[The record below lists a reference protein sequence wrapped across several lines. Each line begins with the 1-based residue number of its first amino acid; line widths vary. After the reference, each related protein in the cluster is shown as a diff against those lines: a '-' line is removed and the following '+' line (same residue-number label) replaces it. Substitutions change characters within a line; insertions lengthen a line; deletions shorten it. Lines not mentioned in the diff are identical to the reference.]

1 MRFPLAKLNMTREE
15 MGDVLVSNMSPA
27 RYAQELMNQRDIPN
41 YVGISTNMPPAP
53 HTTFDVAMA
62 DGRNQRMTFPN
73 GPICGPGGKQT
84 VFSNSLVLNDWLSNP
99 LLRICT
105 FSNDNFVFG
114 GGGKK
119 PKVVFNPKGDCNLPV
134 VNNGILAGALPV
146 LSLVAAS
153 NFADVRVGEAP
164 ASIPSRSVK
173 NVSEPL
179 SILKDRAVSTF
190 LVTKSNSVARKGNII
205 GLRAQIEAVFA
216 QMLIIDARIAEIKA
230 EIDALNAEIAALH
243 SERNMM
249 FFTGENECW
258 YWSRT
263 VPREYPTIEKV
274 CIRPGTETASC
285 VEFGS
290 VGEGVIDPRAVGTF
304 QAKLRNPGYPGPGG
318 QCIGVT
324 IGHTFQEALDISR
337 EMGDLGLEVV
347 LKEIQIEKG
356 KKDLDGLDEL
366 LMFLQQKKDEQETI
380 T

>member
-1 MRFPLAKLNMTREE
+1 M
-15 MGDVLVSNMSPA
+15 
-27 RYAQELMNQRDIPN
+27 
-41 YVGISTNMPPAP
+41 
-53 HTTFDVAMA
+53 
-62 DGRNQRMTFPN
+62 
-73 GPICGPGGKQT
+73 
-84 VFSNSLVLNDWLSNP
+84 
-99 LLRICT
+99 
-105 FSNDNFVFG
+105 
-114 GGGKK
+114 
-119 PKVVFNPKGDCNLPV
+119 
-134 VNNGILAGALPV
+134 
-146 LSLVAAS
+146 
-153 NFADVRVGEAP
+153 
-164 ASIPSRSVK
+164 
-173 NVSEPL
+173 SEPL
-179 SILKDRAVSTF
+179 PILKDRAVSTF

-230 EIDALNAEIAALH
+230 ERDALNAEIAALH

-249 FFTGENECW
+249 SFTGENECW

-347 LKEIQIEKG
+347 LKDIQIEKG